1 MWLWRTKCY
10 VSEAYFIWWTWIYWE
25 KMSVSGTIK
34 AKLSIPIIHHAL
46 FIHFV
51 KHFSSRR
58 CAACI
63 SHTRG
68 DTPTTPLKILNIPCC
83 SWNCHQTSHVCILLG
98 LLVHP
103 YIQRGKNFHESLW
116 SGFPFKMCLCN
127 QLGWLI
133 HDKDTITVS
142 FFCWILV
149 FNIVC
154 IEFVQFQTYLV
165 ILTTNFNL
173 WMQVLFT

>member
-1 MWLWRTKCY
+1 MSNSLLSTM
-10 VSEAYFIWWTWIYWE
+10 AYFNNGPSGE
-25 KMSVSGTIK
+25 KGTIK

-51 KHFSSRR
+51 KHFRSRR
-58 CAACI
+58 YEACI

-68 DTPTTPLKILNIPCC
+68 NTLTTPLKILNIPCC
-83 SWNCHQTSHVCILLG
+83 SWNCHRTSHGCILLG

-116 SGFPFKMCLCN
+116 SGFPFKMCLWN

-149 FNIVC
+149 FYIVY
-154 IEFVQFQTYLV
+154 IEFVQLETYLV
-165 ILTTNFNL
+165 
-173 WMQVLFT
+173 